1 MRDDTT
7 FSQLSGLARLAIFDG
22 LNSDDQ
28 PTVRVETEIHVARSL
43 VDLSGLAVGTELA
56 VIDLAG
62 EDTQLLILGPLVKPR
77 VAEVDGKVELI
88 GETEVVLRCGPA
100 SIRLTPDGRV
110 TIRGTRVLS
119 RSDGSNRVQGA
130 SVELN

>member
-43 VDLSGLAVGTELA
+43 VDLSDLAVGTELA

-119 RSDGSNRVQGA
+119 RSDGPNRVQGA

>member
-119 RSDGSNRVQGA
+119 RSDGPNRVQGA

>member
-1 MRDDTT
+1 MRDDLV
-7 FSQLSGLARLAIFDG
+7 FPQLSGLARVAFFDG
-22 LNSDDQ
+22 LNFDNQ
-28 PTVRVETEIHVARSL
+28 PMVRIDNERFAARSL
-43 VDLSGLAVGTELA
+43 VDVANLTVGTELA
-56 VIDLAG
+56 VTDLAG
-62 EDTQLLILGPLVKPR
+62 ETSQLLILGALVNPR
-77 VAEVDGKVELI
+77 VAKVDDKIELI

-119 RSDGSNRVQGA
+119 RSDGANRVQGA